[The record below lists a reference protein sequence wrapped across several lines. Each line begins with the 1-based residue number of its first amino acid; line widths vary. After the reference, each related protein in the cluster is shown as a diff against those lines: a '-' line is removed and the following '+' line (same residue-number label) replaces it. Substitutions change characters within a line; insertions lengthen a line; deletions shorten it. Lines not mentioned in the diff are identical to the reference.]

1 MKKCYLIIF
10 TFLFVQTSV
19 LAQFNICPSGTY
31 TRGVVYAHA
40 VDDQIYWASR
50 RDVTGTIVTTDGGN
64 TWTSSSFT
72 DAAAV
77 YCIHAFNADTA
88 FVVASKIYK
97 TTDRGTTWNLVS
109 GLFTNAASFPNTIH
123 FFDQNNGVVMGDPV
137 DGYFEIYTTADGG
150 INWTRVPISNIPP
163 PLTGETGTVNY
174 QAYFND
180 SYWFTTNSARI
191 FRSTDRGYT
200 WTSYQ
205 FSQSTGLITVAF
217 RDELHGIADASSGGP
232 GWNYY
237 ITSDGGITWNY
248 VSSTPSWLYGYFNIT
263 SVPSIQATYVINSI
277 SYSGTERKAMVLFTN
292 DDGLTW
298 HRMDDWGS
306 FTNGDWVDFGQWTS
320 VNSGWGSFYGANQGN
335 IYHWPGYTGK
345 HIWRAGNSIKYG
357 SIELG
362 TAADTFAISVGNYG
376 TLPTTIS
383 HLTLSS
389 INFSLVNPLALP
401 IVVQPWDAIDI
412 DIAFT
417 PQIRGLFSDSLVITS
432 DAENYSSLSVELTG
446 RSLEFT
452 PPLPDLIYSAS
463 DSLYTSSLSNLNTSS
478 VGWFEGT
485 QIQGLAIRPSDS
497 LLIGISTG
505 ASSTLYKIDPII
517 GGCLPTATIPVA
529 NIRAIAYAPSGTLFA
544 GQKTG
549 ALYKINTNTGEAT
562 PIGTASGKQYSSFA
576 FSPLDGKLYASVTY
590 LVGSSKDAIYT
601 VDTLTGAATL
611 LGLTGDGKS
620 TPSIAFNTDGT
631 LYGLKG
637 TLNESNKLITI
648 NTTNGS
654 GSEIGSLGKSG
665 LQTIFVSALIT
676 GVDEKNNNLELSSYE
691 LLQNYPNPWNPITTI
706 GYSLKENIQVK
717 LSLLNILGEE
727 VAVLVNEEQDK
738 GFHKVDFNAANL
750 SSGVYFYR
758 LQAGD
763 FVQTRKMILL
773 K

>member
-1 MKKCYLIIF
+1 MKKFYLIIF
-10 TFLFVQTSV
+10 TVLFFQLSV
-19 LAQFNICPSGTY
+19 LAQFNVCPSGTY

-50 RDVTGTIVTTDGGN
+50 RDVTGTVVTTDGGN
-64 TWTSSSFT
+64 TWTVSSFS
-72 DAAAV
+72 DPAPV

-88 FVVASKIYK
+88 FVVASTIYK
-97 TTDRGTTWNLVS
+97 TTDRGTAWTPIS
-109 GLFTNAASFPNTIH
+109 GVFTNSASFPNTIH
-123 FFDQNNGVVMGDPV
+123 FFDQNNGLAMGDPV

-150 INWTRVPISNIPP
+150 TNWTRVPSSNIPA
-163 PLTGETGTVNY
+163 PLTGEFGVVNC

-191 FRSTDRGYT
+191 FRSTDRGFT

-205 FSQSTGLITVAF
+205 FPQATGQLAVVF
-217 RDELHGIADASSGGP
+217 RDEIHGIADPYNGI
-232 GWNYY
+232 NFDYY
-237 ITSDGGITWNY
+237 NTSDGGSTWNY
-248 VSSTPSWLYGYFNIT
+248 VSSMLSWMYAYAYI
-263 SVPSIQATYVINSI
+263 TYVPGTQSTYMINSI
-277 SYSGTERKAMVLFTN
+277 SYSGKALRAMALFTN

-298 HRMDDWGS
+298 HRMDDWGPYS
-306 FTNGDWVDFGQWTS
+306 SGDFVDYGQWTS

-335 IYHWPGYTGK
+335 IYHWPGYNGK
-345 HIWRAGNSIKYG
+345 HIWRAGNSIKYV

-362 TAADTFAISVGNYG
+362 AAADTFAISVGNYG
-376 TLPTTIS
+376 TLPTTINN
-383 HLTLSS
+383 LTLSS
-389 INFSLVNPLALP
+389 NNFSLVNPPALP
-401 IVVQPWDAIDI
+401 IVLQPWNAIDL
-412 DIAFT
+412 DITFT
-417 PQIRGLFSDSLVITS
+417 PQARGLINDSLLIFS
-432 DAENYSSLSVELTG
+432 DAENYSTLSVLLTG
-446 RSLEFT
+446 RALQFT

-478 VGWFEGT
+478 VGWFEGS
-485 QIQGLAIRPSDS
+485 QIQGLAIRPTDS
-497 LLIGISTG
+497 VLVGISTG
-505 ASSTLYKIDPII
+505 ATSTLYKIDPII
-517 GGCLPTATIPVA
+517 GGGLPLITIPIA
-529 NIRAIAYAPSGTLFA
+529 NIRAIAFNSSGTLFA
-544 GQKTG
+544 GKKTG
-549 ALYKINTNTGEAT
+549 VLYKININTGEVIQ
-562 PIGTASGKQYSSFA
+562 IGTASGKPYSSFS
-576 FSPLDGKLYASVTY
+576 FSPLDGKLYASVIY
-590 LVGSSKDAIYT
+590 LVGTSKDAIYT

-620 TPSIAFNTDGT
+620 TPAIAFNTDGT

-665 LQTIFVSALIT
+665 LQAIIMRNVVTDVKENNEGA
-676 GVDEKNNNLELSSYE
+676 GVTSYE

-717 LSLLNILGEE
+717 LTLLNILGEE
-727 VAVLVNEEQDK
+727 LMVLVNEEQNK
-738 GFHKVDFNAANL
+738 GYHKLEFNGAKL

-763 FVQTRKMILL
+763 FIQTRKMILL